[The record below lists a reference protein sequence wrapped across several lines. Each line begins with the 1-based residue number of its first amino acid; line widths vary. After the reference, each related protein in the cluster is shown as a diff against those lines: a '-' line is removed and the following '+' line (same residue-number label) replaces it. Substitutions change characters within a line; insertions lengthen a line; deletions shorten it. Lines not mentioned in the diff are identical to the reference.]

1 MYYLET
7 PFKDSYEFAV
17 FEKIKRAEISF
28 PKVFLFKSRT
38 TVLPRK
44 PSISLSDFSSRT
56 LTKGLDQAQLRIS
69 LTLNSKPTLSSRE
82 LTLTTFSIGL
92 CPTLKI
98 SRPSKGQSR
107 RKRRLLKYFKLLKSK
122 KRAS

>member
-56 LTKGLDQAQLRIS
+56 LTKG
-69 LTLNSKPTLSSRE
+69 
-82 LTLTTFSIGL
+82 
-92 CPTLKI
+92 
-98 SRPSKGQSR
+98 
-107 RKRRLLKYFKLLKSK
+107 
-122 KRAS
+122 